1 MRLPDSPEDRRRRDE
16 ALQRIGR
23 HLAVATVPCVLISL
37 LTHALGVPW
46 FVIAIVLVLV
56 VGSIVFQA

>member
-23 HLAVATVPCVLISL
+23 HLAIAAVPCAVISL
-37 LTHALGVPW
+37 LVHALGVPW
-46 FVIAIVLVLV
+46 FVIAIFLALVA
-56 VGSIVFQA
+56 GSIVFES

>member
-1 MRLPDSPEDRRRRDE
+1 MKLPDSPDDRRRRDE

-23 HLAVATVPCVLISL
+23 NLAIAALPCALVAL

-46 FVIAIVLVLV
+46 IAVAVVLVLV
-56 VGSIVFQA
+56 VGYIVFEA